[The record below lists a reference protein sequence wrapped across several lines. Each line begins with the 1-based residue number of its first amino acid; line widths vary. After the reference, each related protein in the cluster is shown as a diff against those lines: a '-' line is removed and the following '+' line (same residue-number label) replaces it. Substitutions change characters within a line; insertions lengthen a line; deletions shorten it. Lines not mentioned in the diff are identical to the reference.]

1 MSAPGALAP
10 DDALALALDALRRA
24 DPGAAGDCLLVAGD
38 RFEARVRGDEID
50 FVTQSRSA
58 TLGIRA
64 LLPARD
70 GVRSAVTSTSDLSA
84 EAVERMSAETVALAQ
99 ETAPD
104 PVAGLP
110 EAGFASDWPDLELV
124 DPRDREVPVEA
135 RIAAAREAE
144 AAARAQDPRI
154 VNSEGSGVGSQ
165 FGRVCYANTAGF
177 RGAYDTAAHSLFCEP
192 LAEDASGKQRDS
204 WFTAGRCLSD
214 LENPLEVGRRA
225 AERALRRLGARR
237 VPTCQVPVIF
247 DSVTAP
253 SLLNQLAGCASG
265 SALYRRASFLAGHLG
280 EAVASPLVTIVDD
293 ARLPRRLGSH
303 PFDGEG
309 LPTRRN
315 VLVAEGRLTCYLL
328 DSYSARKLSLTST
341 GSAARG
347 PAGPPSPSASNLWLE
362 PGDASLEELVADTPR
377 GLLVTELIGMGFD
390 PVTGDYSRGAAGIWI
405 EQGRLTHPV
414 EEITIA
420 GNFAE
425 MLRAIDGIG
434 RELVWRGRTA
444 APPLRVAR
452 LTVAG
457 T

>member
-1 MSAPGALAP
+1 MSAQQSLAP
-10 DDALALALDALRRA
+10 EDAVELALAALRRA
-24 DPGAAGDCLLVAGD
+24 DAGATGDCMLVTGD
-38 RFEARVRGDEID
+38 SFEARVRGDEID

-64 LLPARD
+64 LLPAKG
-70 GVRSAVTSTSDLSA
+70 GVRSAVTSTSDLRAEAIEHMSA
-84 EAVERMSAETVALAQ
+84 EAVALAT

-110 EAGFASDWPDLELV
+110 EGGFASAWPDLELL
-124 DPRDREVPVEA
+124 DPRDRAVPVEA

-144 AAARAQDPRI
+144 AAAHAQDPRI
-154 VNSEGSGVGSQ
+154 VNSEGSGVASH

-177 RGAYDTAAHSLFCEP
+177 RGSYESASHSLFAEP

-204 WFTAGRCLSD
+204 WFSAGRFLSE

-247 DSVTAP
+247 DGVTAP
-253 SLLNQLAGCASG
+253 SLLNQLAGCANG
-265 SALYRRASFLAGHLG
+265 SALYRRASFLAGRLG
-280 EAVASPLVTIVDD
+280 ELIASPRVTIVDD

-315 VLVAEGRLTCYLL
+315 TLVAEGRLSCYLL
-328 DSYSARKLSLTST
+328 DSYSARKLALAST

-347 PAGPPSPSASNLWLE
+347 AAGGPSPSSSNLWLE
-362 PGDASLEELVADTPR
+362 PGDASLEELIADTRR
-377 GLLVTELIGMGFD
+377 GLLVTELIGMGFN

-405 EQGRLTHPV
+405 EEGRLTHPV

-425 MLRAIDGIG
+425 MLLAIDGIG

-444 APPLRVAR
+444 APPLRISK